1 MKRTKGAVVA
11 LLAFVVMGLNSGC
24 LGNGWWSKALVD
36 TALYVGQEFLLDN
49 NGVFNIFSTNDT
61 T

>member
-11 LLAFVVMGLNSGC
+11 LLAFVVMGLSSGC

-36 TALYVGQEFLLDN
+36 TALYVGQSYVLDN
-49 NGVFNIFSTNDT
+49 ANVFNLFPDT
-61 T
+61 KP

>member
-11 LLAFVVMGLNSGC
+11 LLAFVVMGLSSGC

-36 TALYVGQEFLLDN
+36 TALYVGQKFLLDN

>member
-36 TALYVGQEFLLDN
+36 TALYVGQSFVLDN
-49 NGVFNIFSTNDT
+49 ANVFQLFPHA
-61 T
+61 